1 MAKKRLSAATY
12 VTRGYGQVEPN
23 HLSAQ
28 RTGEIYA
35 QLPCKKDILVLD
47 NGMFMKYDYAV
58 GEVNTTGAGEWML
71 VYNEVK
77 VYDERETDEDF
88 ALVKEDFTA
97 GEMTPRLFKTHEGDI
112 FTTNC
117 ITATEV
123 ILGDKY
129 APAELTVTEGEATY
143 KVGVLAKTVEETG
156 MLWQAVKV
164 YTLADG
170 QKAVKFMRIA

>member
-35 QLPCKKDILVLD
+35 QLPCKKDILALD
-47 NGMFMKYDYAV
+47 NGMFMKYDYAN

-77 VYDERETDEDF
+77 IS
-88 ALVKEDFTA
+88 

-112 FTTNC
+112 YTTNC
-117 ITATEV
+117 IMAEVSEPAAGDVYTPTE
-123 ILGDKY
+123 I
-129 APAELTVTEGEATY
+129 TVTEGSATY
-143 KVGVLAKTVEETG
+143 KVGVLKKTEAATG
-156 MLWQAVKV
+156 MRFEVAKV

-170 QKAVKFMRIA
+170 QKAVKLMRIA